1 MKKFVSLF
9 LALVLL
15 ITCVSAIAENDFLGN
30 WYLKSVT
37 SGEQSMDVAAMGITG
52 TMVLEEDGKATVAFI
67 GEETVGT
74 WQLDE
79 NGNLVITMEDSPATA
94 VVTDTELKL
103 VSDET
108 EMVFTREQAEGI
120 VLADR
125 KTDATADEFNGS
137 WQCAYASIAGITM
150 DAATLIEASG
160 NDAELP
166 VMSFTD
172 GVLLMEGEDVVG
184 LGSDKL
190 EMEFKDGSYL
200 YSMDIEGFSIS
211 LEVYLLQDGMLCL
224 SMNMGEEINMYFTR
238 VDEAAVEPAA

>member
-9 LALVLL
+9 LILALL
-15 ITCVSAIAENDFLGN
+15 ITCVSAFAENDFLGN

-37 SGEQSMDVAAMGITG
+37 SGEQSMDVAALGISG

-103 VSDET
+103 ASDEM

-125 KTDATADEFNGS
+125 KTDATAEEFDGS
-137 WQCAYASIAGITM
+137 WQCAYASVAGITM
-150 DAATLIEASG
+150 DASVLMEASG
-160 NDAELP
+160 SDTEIP
-166 VMSFTD
+166 VMTMKD
-172 GVLLMEGEDVVG
+172 GSMIMEGEDVIG
-184 LGSDKL
+184 LGSDNLK
-190 EMEFKDGSYL
+190 MEFKDGSYL
-200 YSMDIEGFSIS
+200 YSMDVEGFSIS
-211 LEVYLLQDGMLCL
+211 LEVYMLQDGMLCL
-224 SMNMGEEINMYFTR
+224 SMNMGEEINLYFTR
-238 VDEAAVEPAA
+238 VDEAAVVPAA